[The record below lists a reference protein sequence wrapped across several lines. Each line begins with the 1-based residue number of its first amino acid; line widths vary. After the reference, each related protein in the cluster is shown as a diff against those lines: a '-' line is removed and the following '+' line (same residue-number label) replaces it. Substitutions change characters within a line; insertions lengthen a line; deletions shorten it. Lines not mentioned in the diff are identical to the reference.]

1 MSGKLNLP
9 SRAEISGIRSGN
21 PVFSRIYR
29 ILPDPVTE
37 PRTYRHM
44 SGWQA
49 AWCADSGVTHPAVL
63 YQNVRSHLYIYC

>member
-29 ILPDPVTE
+29 ILPDQVTE

-44 SGWQA
+44 SDGNETA
-49 AWCADSGVTHPAVL
+49 LHENRTKRNGKL
-63 YQNVRSHLYIYC
+63 EKQNDYKSK